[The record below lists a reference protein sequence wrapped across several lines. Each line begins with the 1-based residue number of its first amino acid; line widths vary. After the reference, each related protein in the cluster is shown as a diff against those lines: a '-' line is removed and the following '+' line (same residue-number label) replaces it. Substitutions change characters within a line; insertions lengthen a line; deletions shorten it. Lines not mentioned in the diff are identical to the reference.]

1 MIRRALIALLL
12 LLAGAAAAQAQPVPP
27 AAAIPVA
34 AIPVDG
40 GLVEGASLPS
50 GVDAW
55 LGVPFA
61 APPLRDL
68 RWKAP
73 QPVAAWPGVLHAD
86 RFAPEC
92 LQPLRSP
99 RQNHYFGNEA
109 TSEDCL
115 YLNIWAPQGV
125 RQKLPVVVWIYG
137 GGFNIG
143 SAAMANYSGEPLAK
157 AGVVRVNI
165 AYRVG
170 ALGFMAHPQ
179 LSAESGY
186 NGSGNYGLMDQIAA
200 LQWVQR
206 NIAKFGGD
214 PANVTIVGQSAGSM
228 SVALLQLSPQAKGL
242 FQRAVGMS
250 GSPFGGMLGPVPL
263 AKAEAQGLALQQEL
277 GAASLADLRAL
288 PGDRVA
294 AAISPRDPIVLD
306 GKVLTGSAED
316 TFAAGQQSDVPV
328 LIGYTRDES
337 FRPLGPVASA
347 ADLDAALRARYPQ
360 TAAAILAAYAGAD
373 PARAAADIA
382 RDSTVGL
389 QMAQWAKAQQRYGK
403 AAAYAYL
410 FTRRQPY
417 APGITFSDHDPATV
431 GAYHTGDVP
440 YWLRTRA
447 ALNLFRVTRNWEP
460 GDVALE
466 GEMSAALLSFAR
478 SGVPTSPALG
488 QWPRFD
494 PARPRLIWLGTESKP
509 ISWPHLA
516 DMGLFAGSAAQ
527 TRPAGTKPRD

>member
-1 MIRRALIALLL
+1 MIRRTLAALLL
-12 LLAGAAAAQAQPVPP
+12 ALAGAGAAEARPLR
-27 AAAIPVA
+27 
-34 AIPVDG
+34 VDG
-40 GLVEGASLPS
+40 GLIEGTTLPS
-50 GVDAW
+50 GVKAW

-68 RWKAP
+68 RWKPP
-73 QPVAAWPGVLHAD
+73 QPVTPWAGTYHAD
-86 RFAPEC
+86 RYAPEC
-92 LQPLRSP
+92 LQPLRGS

-115 YLNIWAPQGV
+115 YLNIWAPKAAP

-143 SAAMANYSGEPLAK
+143 SASMANYSGEPLAQ
-157 AGVVRVNI
+157 AGVIRVNI

-170 ALGFMAHPQ
+170 ALGFLAHPD

-200 LQWVQR
+200 LRWVQR

-228 SVALLQLSPQAKGL
+228 SVALLQLSPEAKGL
-242 FQRAVGMS
+242 FHRAVGMS

-263 AKAEAQGLALQQEL
+263 ARAEAQGMALQSEL

-288 PGDRVA
+288 PGDKVVA
-294 AAISPRDPIVLD
+294 AAGPRDPIVLD
-306 GKVLTGSAED
+306 GKVLTGTAEQ
-316 TFAAGQQSDVPV
+316 TFAAGRQNDVPV

-337 FRPLGPVASA
+337 FRPFGPVTTPDALA
-347 ADLDAALRARYPQ
+347 AALHERFPERAE
-360 TAAAILAAYAGAD
+360 AILAAYAGSD

-389 QMAQWAKAQQRYGK
+389 QMAQWAAAQSAHGK
-403 AAAYAYL
+403 APAYAYL

-417 APGITFSDHDPATV
+417 APGITFSDHDPASV

-440 YWLRTRA
+440 YWLRTRE
-447 ALNLFRVTRNWEP
+447 ALNLFRPTRNWEP
-460 GDVALE
+460 GDGALE
-466 GEMSAALLSFAR
+466 SEMSAALLSFAR
-478 SGVPTSPALG
+478 SGVPVSPALG
-488 QWPRFD
+488 RWPAFD
-494 PARPRLIWLGTESKP
+494 PAHPRLIWLGLESKA
-509 ISWPHLA
+509 IDWPHFA
-516 DMGLFAGSAAQ
+516 DMGLFAGTPAPP
-527 TRPAGTKPRD
+527 RPAGSRPRD